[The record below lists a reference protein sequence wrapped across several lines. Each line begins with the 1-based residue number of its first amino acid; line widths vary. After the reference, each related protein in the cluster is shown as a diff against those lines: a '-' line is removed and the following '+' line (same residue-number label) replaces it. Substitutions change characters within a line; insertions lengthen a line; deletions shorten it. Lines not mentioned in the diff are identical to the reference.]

1 MKDRSARPRKLA
13 LKRESLREMS
23 SHALRAVAG
32 GMQDTDACP
41 VSVQVYCTVT
51 VLRGQS
57 CTCIQD

>member
-1 MKDRSARPRKLA
+1 MKDRTARPRKLA
-13 LKRESLREMS
+13 LKRESLRQMS
-23 SHALRAVAG
+23 PLAMREVIG
-32 GMQDTDACP
+32 GMQETDACP